1 MRTRWRTRAS
11 VLVATALALTWGV
24 QAAGHITGPGDGATS
39 GDFFII
45 SSVDPAKSQLLLKL
59 PTEVTEVMR
68 VGDETRYIDED
79 GKSMKLTDL
88 RAGDTVYITSRPG
101 RGGLVAI
108 QIRRGPMT
116 VTELR
121 RRYLQRKK

>member
-1 MRTRWRTRAS
+1 MRAS
-11 VLVATALALTWGV
+11 VLAATALALTCGL
-24 QAAGHITGPGDGATS
+24 QAARDATRHGDAPAA

-79 GKSMKLTDL
+79 GKAMTLADL

-121 RRYLQRKK
+121 RRYLQRKP

>member
-1 MRTRWRTRAS
+1 MRAN
-11 VLVATALALTWGV
+11 VLVVTALALLWGL
-24 QAAGHITGPGDGATS
+24 QAASARASDVPTP

-68 VGDETRYIDED
+68 VGDQTRYLDED
-79 GKSMKLTDL
+79 GKSMNLNDL

-101 RGGLVAI
+101 SGGLVAI
-108 QIRRGPMT
+108 QIRKGPMT
-116 VTELR
+116 ITELR